1 MIMAIDARLQRLIAV
16 VAPYWAGEGEV
27 VRTYW
32 TSPKRTRET
41 DLLWLRRQSFKE
53 FWGSGVGKYDR
64 GGVFLGVAK
73 SVVANADKID
83 VTIDRHEMLDIVEG
97 LKAEFMHY
105 CAFADVHDEIR
116 LAGTPRLNPQGLKS
130 WPEDDVLTALR
141 YRHQEQHGDIG
152 MRACKLTEG
161 GYCGLFREGMA
172 MRGKPGIDGKI
183 AEACAVVHDDE
194 FVHMMGGIANILNED
209 LDNANWKLLGELVT
223 AQMQLRIHMRNAQF
237 SLPLSE
243 ARIAAIFRGEIEP
256 IAFDYKRAGLAA

>member
-41 DLLWLRRQSFKE
+41 DLLWLERQSFKE

-105 CAFADVHDEIR
+105 CAFADVHD
-116 LAGTPRLNPQGLKS
+116 
-130 WPEDDVLTALR
+130 DVLTALR
-141 YRHQEQHGDIG
+141 YRHQDQHGDIG

-172 MRGKPGIDGKI
+172 MRGRPGIDGKI

-209 LDNANWKLLGELVT
+209 LDDANWKLLGELVT